1 MPCAYRIDK
10 DLKSVTSRWTGTAT
24 DVDVQRYREDLLN
37 DPEFD
42 RSYDQLIDFSDVT
55 AFRVTLKLIQTVAR
69 NRIFGETSRTAIVAP
84 EDVAFGSSRAF
95 QAYSASH
102 VVMVFRDLEEARRW
116 LDLE

>member
-1 MPCAYRIDK
+1 
-10 DLKSVTSRWTGTAT
+10 
-24 DVDVQRYREDLLN
+24 
-37 DPEFD
+37 
-42 RSYDQLIDFSDVT
+42 
-55 AFRVTLKLIQTVAR
+55 VAR